1 MIILALFTSQP
12 PDRIPK
18 TVPAVLEIHLPDM
31 RSSDS
36 GPFQTRSHSYC
47 YSGEAGSRGAAVPR
61 NINLLWEASVPNLH
75 SSSLSEA
82 QN

>member
-18 TVPAVLEIHLPDM
+18 TVSTVLEIHFPDT

-36 GPFQTRSHSYC
+36 GSLQTRSHSYS
-47 YSGEAGSRGAAVPR
+47 YAGEAGNSGAAVPK

-75 SSSLSEA
+75 FSSLSEA